1 MTSSGKVVRL
11 LPDVPNSQTSV
22 IRVRAIDNIERAGM
36 KPTGSNEMAEQ
47 PFIGQCFC
55 GRVRYEV
62 ERPLKFMVHD
72 HCSIC
77 RKISGAPMV
86 TWAGVLDRQF
96 QILTGAEHL
105 TAFRSS
111 PEAERQFCNHCGT
124 NLFFRSTI
132 WPGEVHFTVG
142 TLISPFS
149 ERPEAHVFYSDRA
162 EWMEEEAKIPK
173 YGGSMENE
181 PLS

>member
-1 MTSSGKVVRL
+1 
-11 LPDVPNSQTSV
+11 
-22 IRVRAIDNIERAGM
+22 
-36 KPTGSNEMAEQ
+36 MAEQ